1 MVKKHTNSGDGGDD
15 LTELELVQNG
25 GLTSSIKT
33 NHENPHLLLGKKPA
47 KKLGERQSHPASLI
61 TPQRY

>member
-1 MVKKHTNSGDGGDD
+1 MMKLTNSGDGGDN

-47 KKLGERQSHPASLI
+47 KQLGERQTHPSSLHQ
-61 TPQRY
+61 TTRHT